1 MARKLTVPEKMEMTL
16 NRVLQ
21 RVPAGMRSDIELQE
35 SILLFLKLGGER
47 LARARIKPIASPF
60 PGNISVVKPRPLPVV
75 VKPVVNAVV
84 DNKSPILTEEDKSPE
99 KQD

>member
-47 LARARIKPIASPF
+47 LARARIKPIVAPF
-60 PGNISVVKPRPLPVV
+60 PDNISVVKPRPLPIVV
-75 VKPVVNAVV
+75 QTVKAVV
-84 DNKSPILTEEDKSPE
+84 DDKNPILTKEDKSPE

>member
-1 MARKLTVPEKMEMTL
+1 MTRKLTVPEKMEMTL

-21 RVPAGMRSDIELQE
+21 RVPAGMRSDFELQE

-47 LARARIKPIASPF
+47 LARARIKPVVSPF
-60 PGNISVVKPRPLPVV
+60 PDNISVVKPRPLPIVAVPSKASV
-75 VKPVVNAVV
+75 VKKNLPPA
-84 DNKSPILTEEDKSPE
+84 EEDESPE

>member
-21 RVPAGMRSDIELQE
+21 RVPAGMRGDIELQE

-47 LARARIKPIASPF
+47 LARARIKPVVAPF
-60 PGNISVVKPRPLPVV
+60 PENISVVKSRPLPIVV
-75 VKPVVNAVV
+75 EPVKAVV
-84 DNKSPILTEEDKSPE
+84 DNKNPILTEEDKSPE

>member
-47 LARARIKPIASPF
+47 LARARIKPVVAPF
-60 PGNISVVKPRPLPVV
+60 PDNISVVKSRPLPIVV
-75 VKPVVNAVV
+75 EPVKAVV
-84 DNKSPILTEEDKSPE
+84 DNKNPILTEEDKSPE

>member
-21 RVPAGMRSDIELQE
+21 RVPAGMRGDIELQE

-47 LARARIKPIASPF
+47 LARARIKPVVAPF
-60 PGNISVVKPRPLPVV
+60 PDNISVVKSRPLPIVV
-75 VKPVVNAVV
+75 EPVKAVV
-84 DNKSPILTEEDKSPE
+84 DNKNPILTEEDKSPE

>member
-1 MARKLTVPEKMEMTL
+1 MTL

-47 LARARIKPIASPF
+47 LARARIKPVVFPF
-60 PGNISVVKPRPLPVV
+60 PEDISVVKPRPLPIVAVPSEASV
-75 VKPVVNAVV
+75 VKKNPA
-84 DNKSPILTEEDKSPE
+84 PAQEAESPE

>member
-1 MARKLTVPEKMEMTL
+1 MAKKLTVPEKMEMTL

-47 LARARIKPIASPF
+47 LARARIKPIVAPF
-60 PGNISVVKPRPLPVV
+60 PDNISVVKPRPLPIVV
-75 VKPVVNAVV
+75 QTVKAVV
-84 DNKSPILTEEDKSPE
+84 DDKNPILTKEDKSPE